1 MITLIGVGLPSLDT
15 GMVSFIYLF
24 FNYPQ
29 TSYVLGSATLFRH
42 QLHVVP
48 AVKQFPFCIHL
59 KLFPFVDALIKHRT
73 FFIFQSAL
81 QTSDENIYKPLF
93 SQCAAIN
100 SVPHGR
106 QHSEY

>member
-1 MITLIGVGLPSLDT
+1 MWF
-15 GMVSFIYLF
+15 FIYLF
-24 FNYPQ
+24 LHCPQ
-29 TSYVLGSATLFRH
+29 TSYVLGSGGIPATLFRY

-48 AVKQFPFCIHL
+48 AEKQLPFRIHL
-59 KLFPFVDALIKHRT
+59 KLFSFVDTLIKLPT